1 MNKYSDEFKIKAVQM
16 VLDGNTVNYVCR
28 MLAIPDSRPLRDWLA
43 HYNHGGIKQLL
54 HKNRSYSPDFKQ
66 KVLEHRWQHGL
77 SLKETAALFSIP
89 NSSTIYQWEKQYLA
103 YGKSGLLPKK
113 KGRPSMKYK
122 PKKRKQKPE
131 PTYLEQLEAEN
142 AFLKMENAFLKK
154 YNALIQ
160 QEEEEERRKRQR

>member
-1 MNKYSDEFKIKAVQM
+1 MSKYSDEFKIKAVQM
-16 VLDGNTVNYVCR
+16 VLDGNAVKYVCR

-43 HYNHGGIKQLL
+43 HYNHGGFNQLL

-77 SLKETAALFSIP
+77 SLKEMATLFAIP
-89 NSSTIYQWEKQYLA
+89 NNSTIRQWGKQYLA
-103 YGKSGLLPKK
+103 YGKSGLPPK

-131 PTYLEQLEAEN
+131 PTYLEQLEAES
-142 AFLKMENAFLKK
+142 AFLEIENAFLKK

-160 QEEEEERRKRQR
+160 QEEEERRKRQR

>member
-16 VLDGNTVNYVCR
+16 VLKDNTVESVTR
-28 MLAIPDSRPLRDWLA
+28 MLNIPSHSTLDAWLA

-89 NSSTIYQWEKQYLA
+89 NFSTI
-103 YGKSGLLPKK
+103 
-113 KGRPSMKYK
+113 
-122 PKKRKQKPE
+122 
-131 PTYLEQLEAEN
+131 
-142 AFLKMENAFLKK
+142 
-154 YNALIQ
+154 
-160 QEEEEERRKRQR
+160 